1 MSQKISITKNLI
13 IGLGGTGMR
22 AVLQTKARCKSI
34 WTTIPNCIQ
43 FATIDTDVLPDK
55 FPAPLTKQDLVDDH
69 YYVKVQNPTTLVRS
83 HEEIENSIP
92 VNNRKLLDPFDEGA
106 GQVRSRGRLALS
118 SHRSEIEAF
127 ITNKFNGLKNFKQDE
142 RFDIKSDKTNVFVI
156 TSFAGGTGAGMF
168 ADIQYLIRDA
178 AHATSATISL
188 QLIFLL
194 PEIYQGLPATKFI
207 NVNTYASF
215 LECEFLA
222 GQFLD
227 KSFTKARENGFD
239 LPFLG
244 GNRKV
249 EIGEDFYDILI
260 PVDGRGSVG
269 FDDAN
274 QLADFI
280 GKSLFASMGGVGTD
294 GKSSWNNANPLIRS
308 ANQIGGF
315 KGYSYYRTM
324 GMGYSELY
332 YDKKGM
338 TEFVINELIKNITN
352 KLISNDNEKLLI
364 DKENKR
370 YIWDDFNDTYLNEK
384 GDKNDLID
392 KVFNLSNIKDL
403 KSEAFFEVN
412 TRKENTASD
421 LKNWLIDK
429 DKTDNSLFSEVS
441 KKNTI
446 GIYETIKK
454 ALYSIDKD
462 NKTDGYLSKISE
474 YGIGGLLRFVKQ
486 VKDHINYVI
495 DELKVEVLVHEG
507 KIPSQKKTVDT
518 KISND
523 LDNAVRKSS
532 GIFASDKHRKDVV
545 QEIINEKNKNRKEEF
560 NRLRKKEGV
569 DLLIK
574 ILGFIEK
581 EILPVLK
588 SIDNNIEYSHTNSS
602 NKFKFFRDNSE
613 KQLPF
618 EVYMHGELIKKKK
631 NKEFNSIEDF
641 EKGYEGI
648 CKLIEA
654 EIVKMFESKKM
665 LKDVE
670 LQGKF
675 FEHFKNNE
683 NAPHIPSKYEIPIDM
698 AIEKYYLEIG
708 TDDEDEVSNEIKEKY
723 NELIEKA
730 LKKCHVLYEI
740 DESLAKSPNLDQ
752 QYYQLWALPSMEL
765 KTKKEDIQNVAKDDE
780 INNLFYK
787 INKTSVS
794 GIKQKQIIVSYD
806 NERYMF
812 IKMQY
817 AAPINALKRI
827 KIYEEEFKFKYLN
840 NLKSDRGSTSVI
852 SPFITK
858 QIEDAI
864 RSADF
869 SLVNDKNEISSL
881 KHKALK
887 IWVYGLMTGIIS
899 RDQSWN
905 YQYFV
910 GTKYVSF
917 SHERKIKDRSE
928 AFELITTKGELRKE
942 ISKSIN
948 DYWENSRKDNTWNEK
963 VKEFTDRVRE
973 ISDDLNNMS
982 KSKGRDQVANAW
994 HSKYSLLNLNQKTI
1008 DSQGYEDTKAL
1019 IDKEE
1024 GFIINEINITQSDF
1038 TTEY

>member
-1 MSQKISITKNLI
+1 MSQKISITRNLI

-34 WTTIPNCIQ
+34 WPVIPNCIQ
-43 FATIDTDVLPDK
+43 FALLDTDVLPSK
-55 FPAPLTKQDLVDDH
+55 LPAPLTAQDLVDDH
-69 YYVKVQNPTTLVRS
+69 YYVVVPNPASLVRT

-118 SHRSEIEAF
+118 SHYSEIKKF
-127 ITNKFNGLKNFKQDE
+127 ITNKFNDITNFKQDE
-142 RFDIKSDKTNVFVI
+142 RFDIKSNKINVFVI
-156 TSFAGGTGAGMF
+156 TSFAGGTGAGMYT
-168 ADIQYLIRDA
+168 DMQYLIRDVA
-178 AHATSATISL
+178 KSKATNISL

-194 PEIYQGLPATKFI
+194 PEIYQGYPSTNFI
-207 NVNTYASF
+207 SVNTYASL
-215 LECEFLA
+215 LECELLA

-227 KSFTKARENGFD
+227 KSFTKVRENG
-239 LPFLG
+239 LELAYLG
-244 GNRKV
+244 DKKTVNLSD
-249 EIGEDFYDILI
+249 EFYDIFI

-280 GKSLFASMGGVGTD
+280 GKSLFASMGGVGGD
-294 GKSSWNNANPLIRS
+294 SKSSWNNAIQQIKN

-315 KGYSYYRTM
+315 KDSYYRTM

-474 YGIGGLLRFVKQ
+474 YGIGGLLRFVKE
-486 VKDHINYVI
+486 VKGHINYVI
-495 DELKVEVLVHEG
+495 DELKVEVVVHEG
-507 KIPSQKKTVDT
+507 KIPSLKKIVET

-523 LDNAVRKSS
+523 LDIAVRKSS
-532 GIFASDKHRKDVV
+532 GIFTSDKHRKDVV

-560 NRLRKKEGV
+560 NKLRKKEGV
-569 DLLIK
+569 DLLLK

-588 SIDNNIEYSHTNSS
+588 SIENNIEYSHTNSS

-618 EVYMHGELIKKKK
+618 EVYMHGELIKKQK

-675 FEHFKNNE
+675 LEHFKNNE
-683 NAPHIPSKYEIPIDM
+683 NAPHIPSKYEIPIDL

-708 TDDEDEVSNEIKEKY
+708 TDDEDEVSNEVKDKY

-740 DESLAKSPNLDQ
+740 DDALANGPNMHQ
-752 QYYQLWALPSMEL
+752 QYFQLWALPSMEL
-765 KTKKEDIQNVAKDDE
+765 KTKKEEIEKLSTDDVV
-780 INNLFYK
+780 NNLYYK
-787 INKTSVS
+787 INRANAS
-794 GIKQKQIIVSYD
+794 GREQKQIIVSYD

-812 IKMQY
+812 VKMQY
-817 AAPINALKRI
+817 AAPVNALKRI
-827 KIYEEEFKFKYLN
+827 RTYEEEFKFKYLN
-840 NLKSDRGSTSVI
+840 SLKSDRGSTSVI

-864 RSADF
+864 RSTDF
-869 SLVNDKNEISSL
+869 SLVNNKNEISSL